1 MNGILLI
8 AATLLAGGPPQ
19 DVTVVK
25 AKMVITVS
33 GKEIKDG
40 MILIRDGKIA
50 EVGASIEIPEGAT
63 VIDATSEVV
72 MPGLV
77 NPYSRTGLLGGG
89 GAVDAKASEVIDP
102 LNEEFLRQA
111 RAGYTTLALYP
122 SSGLM
127 SGRIAVVKTRPGPV
141 DSMVVAEDGVLRFS
155 FTASTANKD
164 NLRKALTAAK
174 TFIEAE
180 KKAAEEK
187 KKKKEPGKKPPAK
200 TGTEKAK
207 TPQETGGKPP
217 AGKPP
222 KKPKKPTAKDKIM
235 MEFLNGK
242 RRAMVEVNN
251 PAGLLHL
258 WQVFDEFKEFK
269 FKVTYVLNA
278 NLHQVVERL
287 GRRKAEVILMP
298 TVTFLPYTAD
308 RICPAR
314 ELQRQKCTFAFRPAS
329 GFANVRFDAARMVKY
344 GVTREAVLKA
354 LTLTP
359 ATFAGVADRVGSIE
373 VGKDAD
379 LLFLTD
385 DPLSVNAKVRRVM
398 IEGHVVHEESK

>member
-8 AATLLAGGPPQ
+8 AATLLAGGPPS

-127 SGRIAVVKTRPGPV
+127 SGRIAVVKARPGPV

-155 FTASTANKD
+155 FSASTANKD

-180 KKAAEEK
+180 KKVAEEK
-187 KKKKEPGKKPPAK
+187 KKKPTAKK
-200 TGTEKAK
+200 TGTEKEK
-207 TPQETGGKPP
+207 KPQETGAKTP

-242 RRAMVEVNN
+242 RRVMVEVNN

-278 NLHQVVERL
+278 DLHQVVERL
-287 GRRKAEVILMP
+287 GRREAEVILMP